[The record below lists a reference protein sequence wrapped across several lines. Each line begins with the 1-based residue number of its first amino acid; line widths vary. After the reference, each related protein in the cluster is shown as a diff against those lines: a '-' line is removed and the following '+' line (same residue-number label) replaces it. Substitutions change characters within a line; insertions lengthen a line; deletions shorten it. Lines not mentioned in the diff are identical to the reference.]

1 MYISVSNFVNIIT
14 KIVIKLTISK
24 QQKRIPNINIIPK
37 GMFTMKTYDIIDSAE
52 RLEEAFAKVRSAQK
66 EFAKFSQEQVDKI
79 FLAASVAANKAR
91 ISLAKMAVEETGMGV
106 VEDKVI
112 KNHYA
117 AEYIYNAYKDTKT
130 CGIIEEDKAY
140 GIKKVAEPVGVLAAV
155 IPTTNPT
162 STAIFKTLISLKTR
176 NGIIISPHPR
186 AKKSTIEA
194 ARIVLEAAV
203 AAGAPEG
210 IIAWIDV
217 PSLELTNLV
226 MKEADL
232 ILATG
237 GPGMVKA
244 AYSSGKPALG
254 VGAGNTPAIIDDSA
268 DIVLA
273 VNSIIH
279 SKTFDNGM
287 ICASEQSV
295 IVLESIYETVKNEF
309 AARGCYFLN
318 PDETEKVRKTIII
331 NGALNAKIVGQK
343 ASKIAELSGV
353 SVPEGT
359 KILIGEV
366 ESVELSEEFAH
377 EKLSPVLAM
386 YRAKDFEDALSR
398 AERLVEDGG
407 FGHTS
412 SLYINDITGNEK
424 INIFAERMKT
434 CRILVNTPSSHG
446 GIGDLYNFKLAPS
459 LTLGCGSWG
468 GNSVSENVGVK
479 HLLNI
484 KTVAERRENMLWFRA
499 PEKIYI
505 KKGCLPVALDELGN
519 VMGKKRAFIVTD
531 SFLYKNGYTK
541 PITDKLDSMGIS
553 HTCFFDVE
561 PDPTLACA
569 VEGAKQMTSFAP
581 DVIIALGGG
590 SAMDAAKI
598 MWVLYE
604 HPEADFMD
612 MAMRFIDIRKRVY
625 TFPKMG
631 EKAYFVAVPTS
642 AGTGSEVTP
651 FAVITDGESGV
662 KYPLADYE
670 LLPDMAIID
679 TDFHMSAPKGL
690 TAASGIDAVT
700 HALEAYASML
710 ATDYTDGLAIKALQT
725 VFKYLPEAYENGST
739 NVLAR
744 EKMANAATIAG
755 MAFANA
761 FLGICHSMA
770 HKLGAF
776 HHLPHGVAN
785 ALMINEVIRFNAS
798 ETPVKMGTFSQYDH
812 PHTLSRYAEI
822 ADALGLSG
830 KTDEEKMENLIC
842 AINDL
847 KKKVG
852 IKDTIKD
859 YVADEEDFLAR
870 LDDMVEQAFDD
881 QCTGA
886 NPRYP
891 LMSEM
896 KQMYLNAYYGRTF
909 KDAEMP
915 TVAVK
920 KTVRK
925 ARAK

>member
-1 MYISVSNFVNIIT
+1 MET
-14 KIVIKLTISK
+14 KNYAV
-24 QQKRIPNINIIPK
+24 
-37 GMFTMKTYDIIDSAE
+37 IDSVEKLRKAIADMRQAQTIFAE
-52 RLEEAFAKVRSAQK
+52 
-66 EFAKFSQEQVDKI
+66 FSQEQVDKI
-79 FLAASVAANKAR
+79 FLAAATAANKAR
-91 ISLAKMAVEETGMGV
+91 IPLAKMAVEETGMGV

-130 CGIIEEDKAY
+130 CGVIEEDKAY
-140 GIKKVAEPVGVLAAV
+140 GIKKIAEPIGVIAAV

-162 STAIFKTLISLKTR
+162 STAIFKCLLALKTR
-176 NGIIISPHPR
+176 NAIVISPHPR
-186 AKKSTIEA
+186 AKRSTIEA

-210 IIAWIDV
+210 IIDWIDV
-217 PSLELTNLV
+217 PSLDMTNTV
-226 MKEADL
+226 MKEADI

-254 VGAGNTPAIIDDSA
+254 VGAGNTPAIIDESA
-268 DIVLA
+268 NILLA

-295 IVLESIYETVKNEF
+295 IVLEPVYEAVKAEF
-309 AARGCYFLN
+309 AARGCYFLS
-318 PDETEKVRKTIII
+318 PEETDKVRRTIII
-331 NGALNAKIVGQK
+331 NGALNARIVGQT
-343 ASKIAELSGV
+343 AEKIAALSGV
-353 SVPEGT
+353 TAPAGT

-386 YRAKDFEDALSR
+386 YKAVSFEDALAK
-398 AERLVEDGG
+398 AEHLIADGG
-407 FGHTS
+407 YGHTS
-412 SLYINDITGNEK
+412 SIYLNEITETEK
-424 INIFAERMKT
+424 LHQFAERMKT

-468 GNSVSENVGVK
+468 GNSTSDNVGVK

-505 KKGCLPVALDELGN
+505 KKGCLPVALDELKT

-531 SFLYKNGYTK
+531 TFLYENGYTK
-541 PITDKLDSMGIS
+541 PVTDKLDEMGIA
-553 HTCFFDVE
+553 HATFFDVQ
-561 PDPTLACA
+561 PDPTLKNAK
-569 VEGAKQMTSFAP
+569 EGAAQMAAFKP
-581 DVIIALGGG
+581 DTIIALGGG

-625 TFPKMG
+625 DFPKLG
-631 EKAYFVAVPTS
+631 EKAYFIAIPTS

-651 FAVITDGESGV
+651 FAVITDDATGV

-670 LLPDMAIID
+670 LLPNMAIID

-700 HALEAYASML
+700 HAVEAYAAML
-710 ATDYTDGLAIKALQT
+710 ATDYTDGLALQALKNI
-725 VFKYLPEAYENGST
+725 FKYLPRAYENGQT
-739 NVLAR
+739 DVEAR
-744 EKMANAATIAG
+744 EKMANAATMAG

-761 FLGICHSMA
+761 FLGVCHSMA

-785 ALMINEVIRFNAS
+785 ALMIEEVLRFNAA
-798 ETPVKMGTFSQYDH
+798 EAPVKMGTFSQYDH
-812 PHTLSRYAEI
+812 PHTLARYGEI
-822 ADALGLSG
+822 ADALGLG
-830 KTDEEKMENLIC
+830 GANDEEKLENLIR
-842 AINDL
+842 AINEL
-847 KKKVG
+847 KEKVG
-852 IKDTIKD
+852 IRATIRD
-859 YVADEEDFLAR
+859 YGIAEADFLAT
-870 LDDMVEQAFDD
+870 LDEMVELAFDD

-891 LMSEM
+891 LMREIR
-896 KQMYLNAYYGRTF
+896 QMYLNAYYGTH
-909 KDAEMP
+909 
-915 TVAVK
+915 
-920 KTVRK
+920 
-925 ARAK
+925 